1 MSLVKTKPNP
11 ERIKPMAHPLIH
23 ISKMTGKL
31 DGFQAISTN
40 TMTNEYCVKQNAS
53 GKADNI
59 CTKCY
64 SHTMLKTYRKNMAP
78 ALERNSVALS
88 TRVIMGEDIPRLN
101 DAYFRLDAHGE
112 LINTLHLEN
121 LLRIARANP
130 QTTITLWTKR
140 KDIVN
145 KVLDVIPKPSNMILV
160 FSNSKIGT
168 ILDQAPKHFDKT
180 FNNVLVNEHTD
191 RQNCTGQKC
200 MDCLKC
206 YTHNDTVAI
215 VEAVKKY

>member
-1 MSLVKTKPNP
+1 MKQFKT
-11 ERIKPMAHPLIH
+11 IH
-23 ISKMTGKL
+23 ISVMTGKL
-31 DGFQAISTN
+31 DGLRAISTN
-40 TMTNEYCVKQNAS
+40 TTTNPFCVKQNAS
-53 GKADNI
+53 GQADNI

-88 TRVIMGEDIPRLN
+88 TRVISGVDIPRLN

-112 LINTLHLEN
+112 LINNLHLEN
-121 LLRIARANP
+121 LIRIAVANP

-145 KVLDVIPKPSNMILV
+145 KVLAVTAKPSNMILV

-168 ILDQAPKHFDKT
+168 ILDKAPKHFDKT
-180 FNNVLVNEHTD
+180 FNNVLVTEFTD

>member
-1 MSLVKTKPNP
+1 
-11 ERIKPMAHPLIH
+11 
-23 ISKMTGKL
+23 MTGKL
-31 DGFQAISTN
+31 DGLRAISTN
-40 TMTNEYCVKQNAS
+40 TTTNPFCVKQNAS
-53 GKADNI
+53 GQADNI

-88 TRVIMGEDIPRLN
+88 TRVISGVDIPRLN

-112 LINTLHLEN
+112 LINELHLSN
-121 LLRIARANP
+121 LIAIAEANP

-145 KVLDVIPKPSNMILV
+145 KVMAVTAKPSNMIFV

-168 ILDQAPKHFDKT
+168 ILDKAPKHFDKT
-180 FNNVLVNEHTD
+180 FNNVLVTEYVD